1 MARIFLSHTRYM
13 LTHYYGERALA
24 ALRALGE
31 VVLNDSDIVMD
42 DPVALAKAAQG
53 ADIMVTDRQTPV
65 PAAFFGAVTGLKAV
79 CRVAVDIR
87 NIDVEAATR
96 HGVLVTRA
104 TAGFIPSVCELAIGY
119 MVDLGRGTSRSVFS
133 YRTGRP
139 ITAKMGRQLSRSTLG
154 IIGYGAIGQRLAEIG
169 LALGMKV
176 LVTDPYQT
184 VAPPLHKRELT
195 ELLGRADY
203 VVCLAIAN
211 EATENLMGEAA
222 FRAMR
227 ADAFFINLSRG
238 NLVDEAALIRAL
250 DEGWIAGAAMD
261 VGRGPDQTP
270 SLALATRGDVIA
282 TPHIGGL
289 TPQAAE
295 HQAFDT
301 VRQVGQ
307 LLRGEVPPETAN
319 PTG

>member
-1 MARIFLSHTRYM
+1 
-13 LTHYYGERALA
+13 
-24 ALRALGE
+24 
-31 VVLNDSDIVMD
+31 
-42 DPVALAKAAQG
+42 
-53 ADIMVTDRQTPV
+53 V

-119 MVDLGRGTSRSVFS
+119 MVDLGRGISRSVFA
-133 YRTGRP
+133 YRTGAYSAGRP
-139 ITAKMGRQLSRSTLG
+139 TPGNMGRQLSGAALG

-176 LVTDPYQT
+176 LVTDPYQN

-195 ELLGRADY
+195 ELLGEADY

-238 NLVDEAALIRAL
+238 NLVDETALIRAL
-250 DEGWIAGAAMD
+250 DKGWIAGAAMD
-261 VGRGPDQTP
+261 VGRGADQTP
-270 SLALATRGDVIA
+270 SLALATRPDVIA
-282 TPHIGGL
+282 TPHVGGL

-307 LLRGEVPPETAN
+307 LLRGEIPPETAN
-319 PTG
+319 PKG